1 MLKVVVVE
9 DEELVRK
16 GIVLTVDWAGA
27 GCAVVGEAGP
37 ELLTLTG
44 GKAMVQ
50 PLGGNGPSLAGVEG
64 LLGGISDKLGAGQ
77 SVTIVVQ
84 SVLDGRVI
92 GETAYDY
99 AMQRA
104 RARG

>member
-1 MLKVVVVE
+1 MLASG
-9 DEELVRK
+9 
-16 GIVLTVDWAGA
+16 GILSSGS
-27 GCAVVGEAGP
+27 AVVGEAGP

-44 GKAMVQ
+44 GRAVVQ
-50 PLGGNGPSLAGVEG
+50 PLSGNGPSLKGVEG

-77 SVTIVVQ
+77 PVTIVVQ

-99 AMQRA
+99 TMQRA

>member
-1 MLKVVVVE
+1 M
-9 DEELVRK
+9 
-16 GIVLTVDWAGA
+16 
-27 GCAVVGEAGP
+27 
-37 ELLTLTG
+37 
-44 GKAMVQ
+44 Q
-50 PLGGNGPSLAGVEG
+50 PLSGSGPSLKGVEG

-77 SVTIVVQ
+77 PVTIVVQ

-99 AMQRA
+99 TMQRA